1 MGAYWKTIT
10 EKGCIF
16 TLGGCIFCPQ
26 ENDYFSQNA
35 PKCEIK
41 AYFSPKILHKKTIKA
56 WKQRSFQ
63 AFWQWKCTLILY
75 QNKGAGM
82 VEATRIELVSEN
94 KSTQLSTSVVYLH
107 WFPFK
112 AAGKQAA
119 ENGSSNP
126 ILRCEQAAGT
136 FTTAMMPQRRPWYF
150 CGRQ

>member
-1 MGAYWKTIT
+1 MFFCRTVALSHYF
-10 EKGCIF
+10 F
-16 TLGGCIFCPQ
+16 TSEFQ
-26 ENDYFSQNA
+26 DTATKNA
-35 PKCEIK
+35 SDIVLPDPALNKS
-41 AYFSPKILHKKTIKA
+41 AYFWENKKAVNTCNYV
-56 WKQRSFQ
+56 ST
-63 AFWQWKCTLILY
+63 AFFAAFFYFKNTHFFV
-75 QNKGAGM
+75 

>member
-41 AYFSPKILHKKTIKA
+41 AYFSPKILNKKTIKA

-82 VEATRIELVSEN
+82 VEARRIELLSEN
-94 KSTQLSTSVVYLH
+94 NSTSLSTSVVYQFK
-107 WFPFK
+107 FPRIT
-112 AAGKQAA
+112 AGKQAVIR
-119 ENGSSNP
+119 GSSNP